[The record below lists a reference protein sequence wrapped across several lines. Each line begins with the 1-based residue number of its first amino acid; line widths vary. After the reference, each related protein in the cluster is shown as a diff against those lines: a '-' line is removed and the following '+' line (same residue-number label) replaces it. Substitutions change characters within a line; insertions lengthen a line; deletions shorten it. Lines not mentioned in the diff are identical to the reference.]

1 MVKNGFL
8 ASTKKTNKPTNQR
21 FASAETHSFLSF
33 FLSCF
38 RSISGEEKSTSGEEG
53 KGREGKG
60 TRKENKNKNFLGL
73 EIRFCAGFVGEGVD
87 VAVVLLTVVV
97 CG

>member
-8 ASTKKTNKPTNQR
+8 ASTNKTNEPTNQR

-38 RSISGEEKSTSGEEG
+38 RSISGDEKSTFGKEG

-60 TRKENKNKNFLGL
+60 RRKENKNKIFLVL
-73 EIRFCAGFVGEGVD
+73 EFDFVNSL
-87 VAVVLLTVVV
+87 VL
-97 CG
+97 